1 MRIPERFQIN
11 TSSFS
16 FYWSKGPG
24 VDLLRKLPKKPV
36 IADAGQFAPLL
47 YQYDRA
53 CDQLVEQLH
62 LKIGFYQGQQLLK
75 DALAGRP
82 IEPAYEQVLIKF
94 LNTVDFTP
102 PWLDWDKIEQGI
114 ELSQRSGLSGL
125 IVLRDYVLMGG
136 YESSAINKPLIFTG
150 ALKKGAVKRLTET
163 VTFWVDITGDDA
175 LKKGN
180 IGIEAILLTRCIH
193 SYARL
198 NILKHGQWQTE
209 KWGIPL
215 NTWDMLA
222 TNLGFSLVYLT
233 GLKRMKFN
241 VLENEVEGL
250 FHVWKFIG
258 TLLGI
263 PLQLLPDTE
272 EQAIEALYYWTMT
285 QQSGDQDSLALA
297 KSLMEEPIKAAYPTN
312 KWGRKLMRE
321 IHLYYNHYLL
331 GDYSCSLLGLKKTV
345 LGKIAYVNILK
356 NKKANRM
363 VTDSL
368 WRKKQI
374 DKGRKI
380 HEGVKGIYLKYNY
393 PTLRS

>member
-36 IADAGQFAPLL
+36 ITDAGRFAPLL
-47 YQYDRA
+47 YQYDMS

-75 DALAGRP
+75 DALAGRS
-82 IEPAYEQVLIKF
+82 IEPAYEQVLIDF
-94 LNTVDFTP
+94 LHTVDFAP
-102 PWLDWDKIEQGI
+102 SWLDWDKIAQGI

-163 VTFWVDITGDDA
+163 VTFWVDITGNNA
-175 LKKGN
+175 LRKGH

-198 NILKHGQWQTE
+198 NILRQGQWETE

-241 VLENEVEGL
+241 ILRSEIEGL
-250 FHVWKFIG
+250 FHVWKFVG
-258 TLLGI
+258 NLLGI
-263 PLQLLPDTE
+263 PLHLLPDTE
-272 EQAIEALYYWTMT
+272 EEAIEALYYWTMT

-297 KSLMEEPIKAAYPTN
+297 KALMEEPVKAAYPIN

-321 IHLYYNHYLL
+321 IHLYYNQYLL
-331 GDYSCSLLGLKKTV
+331 GDYSCALLGLEKTLV
-345 LGKIAYVNILK
+345 GRIAYINMLK
-356 NKKANRM
+356 NKTSNYRI
-363 VTDSL
+363 DNSL

-380 HEGVKGIYLKYNY
+380 HEGVKEIYLKYN
-393 PTLRS
+393 